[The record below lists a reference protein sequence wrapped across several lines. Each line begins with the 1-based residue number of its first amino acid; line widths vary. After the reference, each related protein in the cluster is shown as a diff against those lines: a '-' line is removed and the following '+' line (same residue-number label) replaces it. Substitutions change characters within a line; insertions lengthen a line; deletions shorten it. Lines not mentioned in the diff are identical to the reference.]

1 MQQAVK
7 EIITDKNFNP
17 PGYDIIEMLGTG
29 AHSSLWKVQ
38 SQKTGQICTLKRVV
52 KINKDDARFFDQ
64 TINEY
69 NVSRKIDHD
78 SVRKVFSLNKIRKMF
93 SVKELHLIMEFC
105 SGQSLKQ
112 QPPRDIKQAVEIF
125 LKSATAL
132 LKINQAGLVHA
143 DMKPDNIIVDQAG
156 NVKIIDFGQCCELGT
171 IKSRVQGTPD
181 FIAPEQVHKQPLT
194 AKTDVYNFGVTMYWC
209 LTGKPGPMVL
219 PPQGG
224 LVSAPKSVQPPSKIN
239 PSVPVI
245 LDRVIMQ
252 SMELAAQNR
261 PDSMKE
267 IVSRLRII
275 LEKLQA

>member
-1 MQQAVK
+1 MQPAVK
-7 EIITDKNFNP
+7 QIITDKNFNP
-17 PGYDIIEMLGTG
+17 AGFDIIEMLGTG

-52 KINKDDARFFDQ
+52 KINKDDAKFFDQ
-64 TINEY
+64 TTNEY
-69 NVSRKIDHD
+69 EVSQKIDHP
-78 SVRKVFSLNKIRKMF
+78 SVRKVYKLNKVRKMF
-93 SVKELHLIMEFC
+93 TVKELHLIMEFC
-105 SGQSLKQ
+105 TGKSLKEHI
-112 QPPRDIKQAVEIF
+112 PNDLKQAVEIF
-125 LKSATAL
+125 LKSATAI

-156 NVKIIDFGQCCELGT
+156 NVKIIDFGQCCEMGT
-171 IKSRVQGTPD
+171 IKNRVQGTPD

-194 AKTDVYNFGVTMYWC
+194 AKTDVYNFGATMYWC

-224 LVSAPKSVQPPSKIN
+224 LASAPKSVAPPSKIN
-239 PSVPVI
+239 PNIPVM
-245 LDRVIMQ
+245 LDRVVMQ

-267 IVSRLRII
+267 IVARLRII